1 MAPEH
6 LPDEELLDLVN
17 EIYDC
22 AIQPENWPAA
32 LERIAKPIDGTHAA
46 IALHNLAKQNFALQ
60 VNWNVPP
67 DFEKSMHEHLALNP
81 FVPASWY
88 VDIEAPISA
97 FRFFGFEEVKKTRW
111 YKLTHVPFD
120 HGDSALVL
128 LARSANRF
136 GSLSIHR
143 RSWQPLFQDE
153 ELAFLRIVAPHV
165 RRAVMISDMLGQ
177 RTLERDM
184 LAATLDRLAVGVVLL
199 DECSRI
205 LHANEAARE
214 LLADVG
220 TLRRSDDR
228 LVATDPIAARE
239 LTQAVAD
246 AASGTTIDIP
256 RPGIVVSLRSRT
268 GKHDAAWVLP
278 LDGGLRREF
287 AADFSAK
294 VAVFVPGSGDTTA
307 FPAELFVKRYAI
319 TPAECRVMVHL
330 VQGMTPVEAADT
342 LGISLPTAK
351 THLARLFEK
360 TGTSRQADLVRLAMS
375 ALAPAKAD

>member
-1 MAPEH
+1 MAPEQ
-6 LPDEELLDLVN
+6 LSDEALLDLVG

-22 AIQPENWPAA
+22 AIQPKKWPSA

-46 IALHNLAKQNFALQ
+46 IALHNLAKQNFSLQ

-88 VDIEAPISA
+88 VDIETPISA
-97 FRFFGFEEVKKTRW
+97 FRFFGFEEVKRTRW
-111 YKLTHVPFD
+111 YKLTHIPFE

-153 ELAFLRIVAPHV
+153 ELAYLRIIAPHV
-165 RRAVMISDMLGQ
+165 RRAVMISDMLGE

-184 LAATLDRLAVGVVLL
+184 LAATLDRLAVGVMLL
-199 DECSRI
+199 DESGRV
-205 LHANEAARE
+205 LHANEAANE
-214 LLADVG
+214 LLNDAS
-220 TLRRSDDR
+220 TLERSEDR
-228 LVATDPIAARE
+228 LTATDPIAARD
-239 LTQAVAD
+239 LAQAVAS
-246 AASGTTIDIP
+246 AARGTTIDTP
-256 RPGIVVSLRSRT
+256 RPGAVVSLRSRT
-268 GKHDAAWVLP
+268 GEHDAAWVLP
-278 LDGGLRREF
+278 LDSGLRREF
-287 AADFSAK
+287 AARFSAK
-294 VAVFVPGSGDTTA
+294 VAVFIPSSGDSTA
-307 FPAELFVKRYAI
+307 FPAELFVRRYAI

-330 VQGMTPVEAADT
+330 VQGMTPAEVADT
-342 LGISLPTAK
+342 LGITLATAK

-360 TGTSRQADLVRLAMS
+360 TGTSRQSDLVRLAMS
-375 ALAPAKAD
+375 ALAPTSGR